1 MLSLGLLARNWRSFV
16 LRGVIAILIG
26 VVALVQPAMT
36 LVALV
41 LLIGFW
47 ALIDGVLALGHA
59 FDAAQAH
66 EPWWPLVL
74 VGLMGI
80 GAGLFT
86 LRWPGITELTLLLII
101 AYWSIFRGLLE
112 IVAAVRLR
120 HEVPDEGWLIVGGIA
135 SVVFGALLLIFPIPG
150 VLAVIWFIGVYAIF
164 AGFTQVMLGVRLKGF
179 EGQSQA
185 AR

>member
-86 LRWPGITELTLLLII
+86 AAPDHRLLVHFSRSLGDR
-101 AYWSIFRGLLE
+101 RGG
-112 IVAAVRLR
+112 AA
-120 HEVPDEGWLIVGGIA
+120 
-135 SVVFGALLLIFPIPG
+135 
-150 VLAVIWFIGVYAIF
+150 
-164 AGFTQVMLGVRLKGF
+164 
-179 EGQSQA
+179 A
-185 AR
+185 A

>member
-1 MLSLGLLARNWRSFV
+1 MRSTRLRPTSLGGPSSWS
-16 LRGVIAILIG
+16 GS
-26 VVALVQPAMT
+26 
-36 LVALV
+36 
-41 LLIGFW
+41 W
-47 ALIDGVLALGHA
+47 ALAPDCS
-59 FDAAQAH
+59 
-66 EPWWPLVL
+66 P
-74 VGLMGI
+74 
-80 GAGLFT
+80 
-86 LRWPGITELTLLLII
+86 LLLII

-120 HEVPDEGWLIVGGIA
+120 HEVPDEGWLIIGGIA